1 MAQYQPKTK
10 RHTEVFVQPVSGQTR
25 NAALEERVRGQHGNT
40 TRTKHCWHF
49 CSITLLKWACERT
62 AASSPPRKQLLFL
75 AF

>member
-1 MAQYQPKTK
+1 MAQNQPKTK

-25 NAALEERVRGQHGNT
+25 NAALEERVHGQHGNT
-40 TRTKHCWHF
+40 TRTKHCWHV
-49 CSITLLKWACERT
+49 CSITVLKWACERA